1 MVKVEEPSSR
11 CAGMGQASDWTER
24 HRPRS
29 EQLLEGNEV
38 QRRKIR
44 AWLDEWQ
51 NGTPKK
57 KAILLIGPPGVGK
70 TTVARAIA
78 EDMGWNVIELN
89 ASDARNAAAIRKAA
103 TSGATHRSLF
113 HDPNAP
119 PSRTLILLDEVDH
132 LSGGLRQVSQ
142 ERIERA
148 MDSDDDR
155 PGSTLSGDSG
165 GKAELLRLLD
175 QTKQPVILAC
185 NEEMGLWGKNSS
197 WRSTRDRFTR
207 HLIKINFVRASDE
220 ALRRIA
226 RRVLREEGVEFEEA
240 AIDALASTNHGD
252 LRALVR
258 DLQVLAT
265 GLAGGALTPAMVHAH
280 AKASQRDVSVE
291 IFPGLDRLY
300 RERNSESASTLI
312 RTIDKD
318 PSEFLNWVHWN
329 NASLFT
335 HGPSIRRGS
344 SSLIQADR
352 AMMGRFLNTA
362 HRSTYWTQHLTA
374 LAASTANAVPLEGK
388 IFPSYPHYLRRTAPV
403 GRGSIVEKLAEL
415 VGANKA
421 TTRDEFLHPLF
432 VLSQDESPLGDSSL
446 FDVSLNLGLSGEEH
460 LSLAGLAKTRRSSKV
475 LLKDY
480 EAAEEAYKDTLLARE
495 KEEREAKRGLV
506 KPTIT
511 DVPTESV
518 EPVEHSDDEETGPS
532 PGQMTLF

>member
-1 MVKVEEPSSR
+1 MAQVR
-11 CAGMGQASDWTER
+11 DWTER

-51 NGTPKK
+51 NGAPKK
-57 KAILLIGPPGVGK
+57 KALLLIGPPGVGK

-113 HDPNAP
+113 HDPSAP

-132 LSGGLRQVSQ
+132 LSGGLRQISQ
-142 ERIERA
+142 ERIEKA
-148 MDSDDDR
+148 MSGEEER
-155 PGSTLSGDSG
+155 PGAALKGDSG

-185 NEEMGLWGKNSS
+185 NEEMGLWGRNSS
-197 WRSTRDRFTR
+197 WRSTRDRFTK
-207 HLIKINFVRASDE
+207 HLLKINFVRASDE

-226 RRVLREEGVEFEEA
+226 RRVLREEGIPFEEE
-240 AIDALASTNHGD
+240 AIDALAQTNHGD

-258 DLQVLAT
+258 DLQVLST
-265 GLAGGALTPAMVHAH
+265 GLNKETLTPTMVRTHAE
-280 AKASQRDVSVE
+280 ASQRDVNVE

-300 RERNSESASTLI
+300 RERNSEAASTLI

-335 HGPSIRRGS
+335 HAPSVRRGAQT
-344 SSLIQADR
+344 LLQADR

-374 LAASTANAVPLEGK
+374 LAASTANAVPLEGR
-388 IFPSYPHYLRRTAPV
+388 IFPSYPSYLRRRSPA
-403 GRGSIVEKLAEL
+403 GRSSIVEKLAE
-415 VGANKA
+415 VCGTNQS
-421 TTRDEFLHPLF
+421 TTREEFLQPLF
-432 VLSQDESPLGDSSL
+432 ALIQDEHPLGDSSD
-446 FDVSLNLGLSGEEH
+446 FAISLTLGLSGEEH
-460 LSLAGLAKTRRSSKV
+460 LSLAGLAKTRRSSKA
-475 LLKDY
+475 LLKAYD
-480 EAAEEAYKDTLLARE
+480 EAEEIHQAMLMEHLREQETARH
-495 KEEREAKRGLV
+495 EAIL
-506 KPTIT
+506 
-511 DVPTESV
+511 
-518 EPVEHSDDEETGPS
+518 EPVKEPLAEEPREEANDEDDDLGPS

>member
-1 MVKVEEPSSR
+1 M
-11 CAGMGQASDWTER
+11 AQASDWTER

-51 NGTPKK
+51 NGSPKK
-57 KAILLIGPPGVGK
+57 KALLLIGPPGVGK

-113 HDPNAP
+113 HDPTAP

-132 LSGGLRQVSQ
+132 LSGGLRQISQ
-142 ERIERA
+142 ERIEKA
-148 MDSDDDR
+148 MTGDDER
-155 PGSTLSGDSG
+155 PGTTLKGDSG

-185 NEEMGLWGKNSS
+185 NEEMGLWGRNSS
-197 WRSTRDRFTR
+197 WRNTRDRFTK
-207 HLIKINFVRASDE
+207 HLLKINFVRANDE

-226 RRVLREEGVEFEEA
+226 RRVLREEGIEFEEA
-240 AIDALASTNHGD
+240 AIDALARTNHGD

-258 DLQVLAT
+258 DLQVLTT
-265 GLAGGALTPAMVHAH
+265 GLNGGALTPAMVNAH
-280 AKASQRDVSVE
+280 AEASQRDVNVE

-300 RERNSESASTLI
+300 RERNSEVAAALI

-335 HGPSIRRGS
+335 DSKSVRRGTRT
-344 SSLIQADR
+344 LLQADR

-374 LAASTANAVPLEGK
+374 LAASTANAVPLEGR
-388 IFPSYPHYLRRTAPV
+388 IFPSYPNYLRRRSPI
-403 GRGSIVEKLAEL
+403 GRSSIVEKLAE
-415 VGANKA
+415 VCGTNQS
-421 TTRDEFLHPLF
+421 TTREEFLQPLF
-432 VLSQDESPLGDSSL
+432 ALMHDEQPLGNSSD
-446 FDVSLNLGLSGEEH
+446 FDISLGLGLSGEEH
-460 LSLAGLAKTRRSSKV
+460 LSLAGLAKTRRSSKA
-475 LLKDY
+475 LLKAY
-480 EAAEEAYKDTLLARE
+480 EEAEDAHKEALMMRLE
-495 KEEREAKRGLV
+495 EERSRALTSEPEPQNESR
-506 KPTIT
+506 
-511 DVPTESV
+511 ESV
-518 EPVEHSDDEETGPS
+518 SGQAENEDVQDDDQGPS

>member
-1 MVKVEEPSSR
+1 MVKIEEPSPE
-11 CAGMGQASDWTER
+11 GNPMGQVSDWTER

-51 NGTPKK
+51 NGAPKK
-57 KAILLIGPPGVGK
+57 KAILLVGPPGVGK

-89 ASDARNAAAIRKAA
+89 ASDTRNAAAIRKAA

-113 HDPNAP
+113 HDPTAP

-132 LSGGLRQVSQ
+132 LSGGLREVSQ

-148 MDSDDDR
+148 MDGNDER

-185 NEEMGLWGKNSS
+185 NEEMGLWGRNSS

-207 HLIKINFVRASDE
+207 RLLKINFVRANDE

-226 RRVLREEGVEFEEA
+226 RRVLREEGIPFEDA

-258 DLQVLAT
+258 DLQVMT
-265 GLAGGALTPAMVHAH
+265 SGLNDEPLNSAMVHEH

-291 IFPGLDRLY
+291 IFPGLDKLY
-300 RERNSESASTLI
+300 RERESESASALI

-318 PSEFLNWVHWN
+318 ASEFLNWVHWN
-329 NASLFT
+329 NASLFS
-335 HGPSIRRGS
+335 HAPSVRRGTTT
-344 SSLIQADR
+344 LLQADR

-362 HRSTYWTQHLTA
+362 HRSTYWTHHLTA
-374 LAASTANAVPLEGK
+374 LAASTANQVPLQGR
-388 IFPSYPHYLRRTAPV
+388 IFPSYPHYLRRSAPS
-403 GRGSIVEKLAEL
+403 GRASIVEKLASL
-415 VGANKA
+415 AGTNKA
-421 TTRDEFLHPLF
+421 ITREEFLHPLF
-432 VLSQDESPLGDSSL
+432 VLMQDESPLGDSSL
-446 FDVSLNLGLSGEEH
+446 LDVSIGLGLTSEEH
-460 LSLAGLAKTRRSSKV
+460 LSIAGLAKSRRSSKA
-475 LLKDY
+475 LMKTY
-480 EAAEEAYKDTLLARE
+480 EDAQQVHLATQASE
-495 KEEREAKRGLV
+495 KEERLPTDHPV
-506 KPTIT
+506 PQKPKNTEPTPKPPT
-511 DVPTESV
+511 DGDESG
-518 EPVEHSDDEETGPS
+518 ST
-532 PGQMTLF
+532 PGQTTLF